1 MALIEGIGDELV
13 MAAFILACLV
23 LFALAWMSTFVHDPP
38 EIADHVT
45 PSGLVS
51 QNLDFPG
58 SIEDDLERIA
68 NEIEEEAEAVEN
80 EISVL
85 TLQRTAFLQTLTH
98 SGDGES
104 GSGADDDDPP
114 PLADVEEDDD
124 DDDDDD
130 YETID
135 GDSAEST
142 AADQSTENASYA
154 PPAVDSEEAIPT
166 FEFPCP
172 HDESSSAEPAP
183 SSSSSSSLMA
193 PYRRVDDDSGV
204 GVSSNS
210 SPSTSSPNDD
220 SLHTLS
226 SPSSSAS
233 AATTTCVS
241 TPTAAMSTVNQSSS
255 SLVTASDPAGS
266 RPETVLRR
274 RPARNSGS
282 GVVDASGSGGD
293 SPPGTSYE
301 SATNG
306 APVSA
311 GNSDGHMTVRIKFIN
326 DVIREMRVKSTDT
339 IRDFKATF
347 FAEELAAL
355 NRVRFIFNGQMLSD
369 HLSFGHYNITNNT
382 VIHCLVS
389 RGGNGGGNS
398 AAQDDGNGVG
408 GGAGGGGGDDVI
420 IQELD
425 LSRLVFPLVA
435 VILSC
440 IWYFRVQ
447 YRQLFNATS
456 SAALLL
462 LTGIFFFAVFTS
474 LRNRAA
480 VANNNANNNNNDTN
494 VNNNVDGTEN
504 ANARQN
510 GLAAS

>member
-1 MALIEGIGDELV
+1 MVLIEGIGDELV
-13 MAAFILACLV
+13 VAAFVILCTL
-23 LFALAWMSTFVHDPP
+23 LFIFAWMSTFVHDPP

-45 PSGLVS
+45 PGGVVS

-85 TLQRTAFLQTLTH
+85 TLQRTAFLQTLTNP
-98 SGDGES
+98 GES
-104 GSGADDDDPP
+104 ETSPDGDNDDDE
-114 PLADVEEDDD
+114 VE
-124 DDDDDD
+124 DDDDD

-135 GDSAEST
+135 GDSGPSSPADNSPSGDTGES
-142 AADQSTENASYA
+142 
-154 PPAVDSEEAIPT
+154 IPT

-172 HDESSSAEPAP
+172 HDDEAFAVASPSLSPPPPSSSLSAGDADDSGVILSPVSLHSSPSALSRDNSLPACTP
-183 SSSSSSSLMA
+183 SAIVSTALTTTSPTTTTTTTSSSSSALPA
-193 PYRRVDDDSGV
+193 
-204 GVSSNS
+204 
-210 SPSTSSPNDD
+210 
-220 SLHTLS
+220 S

-233 AATTTCVS
+233 PGIS
-241 TPTAAMSTVNQSSS
+241 
-255 SLVTASDPAGS
+255 S
-266 RPETVLRR
+266 RPETYVRR
-274 RPARNSGS
+274 RAARNSVNGDAAGNS
-282 GVVDASGSGGD
+282 SALSPPDASGA
-293 SPPGTSYE
+293 PA
-301 SATNG
+301 SA
-306 APVSA
+306 SS
-311 GNSDGHMTVRIKFIN
+311 SDGHMTVRIKFIN

-369 HLSFGHYNITNNT
+369 HLSFGDYNITNNT

-389 RGGNGGGNS
+389 RAGSGSGGSGGGAEDVNGVGNGGG
-398 AAQDDGNGVG
+398 G
-408 GGAGGGGGDDVI
+408 GGEDVI

-440 IWYFRVQ
+440 VWYFRVQ

-480 VANNNANNNNNDTN
+480 VANNNVNNNNN
-494 VNNNVDGTEN
+494 NNN
-504 ANARQN
+504 ANAANVEVLDNTNRTNAN
-510 GLAAS
+510 GVSAS